1 MGNPLNWNLG
11 FGFDLGQF
19 GSSLIN
25 YFSQKETNKANREL
39 AELAYQQ
46 NVEQWERENAY
57 NHPSEQM
64 ARLQEAGLNP
74 NLVYGSGSAVQ
85 TSAHSPQM
93 SYPQMQAPQMN
104 FSTPFTAS
112 PLTSSQITVNE
123 SLADLNRAKMV
134 ESIANSNNLDA
145 KTKEQLIRNIFAY
158 QREGLGL
165 IKLQKEIKH
174 FEEQWK
180 VFSSQVEVNKS
191 VVDLNEEQKNKIL
204 AEIRKLGMDLKQAEA
219 LYDKWYRHGLT
230 PAQGYNQLLTQLG
243 WLGLQMPGEGQPT
256 ITVNDGLSDEEFEEK
271 HGYKRYSPKWWG
283 EVNKQ
288 SQYNS
293 GNRTQGWS
301 SIY

>member
-1 MGNPLNWNLG
+1 MGNPVNWNLG

-25 YFSQKETNKANREL
+25 YYSQKETNQANREL

-57 NHPSEQM
+57 NHPSQQM
-64 ARLQEAGLNP
+64 LRLKEAGLNP
-74 NLVYGSGSAVQ
+74 NLVYGNGSAVQ

-93 SYPQMQAPQMN
+93 SYPQMHAPQMN

-112 PLTSSQITVNE
+112 PLTSSQISVNE
-123 SLADLNRAKMV
+123 SMADLNRAKMV

-165 IKLQKEIKH
+165 IKLQKEIQH
-174 FEEQWK
+174 FDEQWK
-180 VFSSQVEVNKS
+180 VFSSQIEVNKS
-191 VVDLNEEQKNKIL
+191 VVDLNVEQKNKVL
-204 AEIRKLGMDLKQAEA
+204 KEIQKLGMDVKQAEA

-230 PAQGYNQLLTQLG
+230 PAQGYQQMLTQLA
-243 WLGLQMPGEGQPT
+243 WLGLQMPGDGQPT
-256 ITVNDGLSDEEFEEK
+256 ITVNDGLSNEEFEKK
-271 HGYKRYSPKWWG
+271 HGYKRYSPKWWS
-283 EVNKQ
+283 EANKQ

-293 GNRTQGWS
+293 GNNTQGWS